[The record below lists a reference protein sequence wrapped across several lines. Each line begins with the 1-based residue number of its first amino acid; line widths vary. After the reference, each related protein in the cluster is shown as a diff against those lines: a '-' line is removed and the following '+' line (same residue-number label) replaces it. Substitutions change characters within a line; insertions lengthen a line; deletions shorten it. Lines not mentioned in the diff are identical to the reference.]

1 MTLEKLT
8 RLLEEWRPEI
18 KGTMDDVRLAVKKLN
33 IHTERVAIEHLSTA
47 PGILAPCPSA
57 VGCPPADNMADRPNG
72 NCEASPRLRVRLI
85 ITTPNTTR
93 FHGAAYDS
101 SMARVRSRDQLGF
114 TIGKLP

>member
-72 NCEASPRLRVRLI
+72 HCVEQIHREDGYGSV
-85 ITTPNTTR
+85 TTVKHPP
-93 FHGAAYDS
+93 G
-101 SMARVRSRDQLGF
+101 
-114 TIGKLP
+114 